1 MKGFANWLKTQLTEN
16 KISQEQLAKAL
27 GVNRSTIHRWLKAET
42 APNVLQWNGIACFL
56 YLETN
61 NKKELGTILEEM
73 SFSITELK

>member
-1 MKGFANWLKTQLTEN
+1 MKGFANWLKNELTEN

-27 GVNRSTIHRWLKAET
+27 GINRSTVHRWLKAQT

-56 YLETN
+56 SLET
-61 NKKELGTILEEM
+61 KKKLSSILEEM